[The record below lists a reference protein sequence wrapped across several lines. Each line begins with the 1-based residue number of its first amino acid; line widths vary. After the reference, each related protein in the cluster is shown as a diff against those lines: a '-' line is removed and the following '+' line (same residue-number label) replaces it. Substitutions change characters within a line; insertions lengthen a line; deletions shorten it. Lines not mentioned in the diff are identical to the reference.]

1 MCLGVVF
8 RMLDTRLFHDFS
20 KTFVLRD
27 LTVREEKYDTV
38 YQVLMSLT
46 LQHRRVRLTCLAL
59 QKMAPCDPAALS
71 DPFKVSE
78 KMKVLHHATERFDLR

>member
-1 MCLGVVF
+1 MPTCFLVLARFFLRVDGEIAHICAAPRWLTSGLFFVVCLGVVF

-38 YQVLMSLT
+38 YQVLMSVT
-46 LQHRRVRLTCLAL
+46 LYCNTV
-59 QKMAPCDPAALS
+59 
-71 DPFKVSE
+71 E
-78 KMKVLHHATERFDLR
+78 